1 MLVLC
6 SYFSYV
12 ESKQNNLTGW
22 HHFSDDACHHNFF
35 CNPQAT
41 AYFVCEW
48 SMIGCWYK
56 NRSSCV
62 VSTGLLITQI
72 RSKQFGVETLGQV
85 FRFCNQPKQIRVNC
99 VNVGVFDFFELRQ
112 RYYWQISTVSDHSD
126 QFRWSLIKSNKT
138 RFISPTIWIELFCD
152 QIRHARCNFL
162 FPLVFHS
169 LRSLYISS
177 PNPDNSS
184 LWNNKRSNI
193 WI

>member
-1 MLVLC
+1 MKVNRFQWC
-6 SYFSYV
+6 SYCVRIFHMLN
-12 ESKQNNLTGW
+12 QNKTIWQVDTIFLMTPVTTI
-22 HHFSDDACHHNFF
+22 FF

-72 RSKQFGVETLGQV
+72 RSKQLGVETLGQV

-169 LRSLYISS
+169 LRSL
-177 PNPDNSS
+177 
-184 LWNNKRSNI
+184 
-193 WI
+193 